1 MNLNDQLEGAASDMS
16 ASTTPIINDEQAKA
30 KADLSDEVTRLDEP
44 HNEQVKEEEKFDK
57 SKDWSYYKEQ
67 GMSRKDWNRDQMSTG
82 VDAEMKGF
90 AEDPKSS
97 AEYAL
102 AAPVGV
108 LDAAIGTYNMV
119 TPGVDIPQLPQYENE
134 GAQFARD
141 MSSIIIPGMGWSKA
155 LKGVGAISKA
165 NSTGRLGAFLKDP
178 FIAWAGTN
186 MANLGGG
193 AYC

>member
-1 MNLNDQLEGAASDMS
+1 
-16 ASTTPIINDEQAKA
+16 
-30 KADLSDEVTRLDEP
+30 
-44 HNEQVKEEEKFDK
+44 
-57 SKDWSYYKEQ
+57 
-67 GMSRKDWNRDQMSTG
+67 MSRKDWNRAQMSTG
-82 VDAEMKGF
+82 VDSEMKGL

-108 LDAAIGTYNMV
+108 LDAAIGTYNML

-141 MSSIIIPGMGWSKA
+141 MSSILIPGVGWSKA

-193 AYC
+193 AMADAAAPIQGDPNGQTLLGSGKEAFPRMDGLGS